1 LDPASTTL
9 VDSNVV
15 VTWPYTSDEGG
26 VMVTKNRIKFR
37 SSSGTYYETL
47 AYCDGSDIFIFTD
60 MTCTVPMS
68 VFTISPFSLS
78 VGDLIEV

>member
-1 LDPASTTL
+1 
-9 VDSNVV
+9 
-15 VTWPYTSDEGG
+15 
-26 VMVTKNRIKFR
+26 MVTKNRIKFR

-47 AYCDGSDIFIFTD
+47 TYCDGSDPFIFAD

-68 VFTISPFSLS
+68 VFTSSPFSLS